1 MNNNDRNSGFADVY
15 RDYFGNVSI
24 LFDGVSYRMSAQ
36 LPYVVPSIV
45 YAPVDNPF
53 GVGYIRIDTGEICSS
68 VTGAPVACLFDADR
82 KAASEMASKVM
93 GRTIDLGRLLAD
105 LDACAL
111 DMLHDVVDLEPF
123 DLVLTPRRVY
133 RLGPASIEAL
143 WARGEP
149 PKRFRPPT
157 IEFRGPSVW
166 VVAATLT
173 TSSMLLDPFGAI
185 SRDTARDIII
195 GIGQA

>member
-24 LFDGVSYRMSAQ
+24 LFDGVSYRMGAQ

-93 GRTIDLGRLLAD
+93 GRAIDLGRLLAD

>member
-1 MNNNDRNSGFADVY
+1 MSNNDRNSGFADVY

-68 VTGAPVACLFDADR
+68 VTGAPIACLFDADR

-93 GRTIDLGRLLAD
+93 GRAIDLGRLLAD

>member
-1 MNNNDRNSGFADVY
+1 
-15 RDYFGNVSI
+15 VSI

-68 VTGAPVACLFDADR
+68 VTGAPVACLFDADI

-93 GRTIDLGRLLAD
+93 GRAIDLGRLLAD

-111 DMLHDVVDLEPF
+111 DVLRDTVDTKPF
-123 DLVLTPRRVY
+123 DLRSMAKRVNL
-133 RLGPASIEAL
+133 LGPASVEVR

-173 TSSMLLDPFGAI
+173 TSRMLLDPFGAI

>member
-1 MNNNDRNSGFADVY
+1 MKSIIDVY

-53 GVGYIRIDTGEICSS
+53 DVGYIRIDTGEICSS
-68 VTGAPVACLFDADR
+68 VTGAPIACLFDADR

-111 DMLHDVVDLEPF
+111 DVLRDTVDTKPF
-123 DLVLTPRRVY
+123 DLRSMAKRVNL
-133 RLGPASIEAL
+133 LGPASVEVR

-173 TSSMLLDPFGAI
+173 TSRMLLDPFGAI

>member
-93 GRTIDLGRLLAD
+93 GRAIDLGRLLAD